1 MEITALS
8 EFHFLR
14 VEWLWLLPLWGLVLW
29 FLPKI
34 QSSQIDWAQW
44 IAPPLQRLFVVSSQI
59 SQHRKKQLQ
68 VGFALIW
75 MLGTLALAGP
85 AWERLPQPLLV
96 RDQARVIL
104 LDLSYSMLA
113 TDLQPNRLERARYKI
128 EDLLNRFQEGQ
139 TAIVLY
145 AGDAHT
151 LVPLTEDVETIR
163 TLLPSLH
170 PSLMPVRGS
179 RPDLAFENV
188 IEMLNQVDIQNSHL
202 VWITDGIDDQQVKP
216 LQNLLSSQRHKL
228 TVLAVGT
235 PSGAPIVLE
244 KGNYLKDTN
253 NNIVIPQLDLAP
265 LRAVAEALGGQVL
278 PVQYDDSDLERL
290 VASEEKDQGFQEQEE
305 ELTTDRWREEGPWLF
320 VLLLPLVA
328 MIFRRGWLFV
338 LVLTSWPSLSQAW
351 EWRDFFIN
359 DNQRAYELLQ
369 EGQAA
374 EAAQTF
380 DDSTWQGI
388 ASYKAQEYE
397 EALQYWSNEE
407 SPITSYNRGNA
418 LARNGKLPEALEA
431 YDRALAS
438 EPDWED
444 AQFNRDLVA
453 KLLDSQQKQSQEDKS
468 SGGNP
473 NQSEEGEAD
482 SQEQPDQSASSGN
495 STEQNQLQENNDAA
509 NGDSAQNNQQ
519 SAEQAPKPDDSQGS
533 EDSTGQPS
541 EQNSDQKNTGS
552 ASGKEATDSENLEKT
567 GQKESQKDPVTPQEG
582 DESEKEE
589 QSDQAAAYLN
599 GNEKGEQEQM
609 LQQWLRK
616 VPDDPGQLLR
626 NKMRLESLRR
636 RQASELNHETD
647 FW

>member
-75 MLGTLALAGP
+75 ILGTLALAGP

-139 TAIVLY
+139 TAIILY

-253 NNIVIPQLDLAP
+253 NNIVIPQLDLTP
-265 LRAVAEALGGQVL
+265 LKAVAEALGGQVL

-338 LVLTSWPSLSQAW
+338 LVLTSWPSLSEAW
-351 EWRDFFIN
+351 EWRDLFIN
-359 DNQRAYELLQ
+359 DNQRAYELLE

-380 DDSTWQGI
+380 EDSTWQGI

-397 EALQYWSNEE
+397 AALQHWSNEE

-418 LARNGKLPEALEA
+418 LARNGKLPEALQA
-431 YDRALAS
+431 YDQALAAK
-438 EPDWED
+438 PDWED

-453 KLLDSQQKQSQEDKS
+453 KLLDSQQKQPQEDRS

-473 NQSEEGEAD
+473 NQSEEGEED
-482 SQEQPDQSASSGN
+482 SQEQPNQAAPSGN
-495 STEQNQLQENNDAA
+495 STEENQLPENNDAA
-509 NGDSAQNNQQ
+509 DGDSAQNNQQ

-552 ASGKEATDSENLEKT
+552 ASGKETTDSENLEKT

-582 DESEKEE
+582 NESEEEE

>member
-75 MLGTLALAGP
+75 ILGTLALAGP

-290 VASEEKDQGFQEQEE
+290 VASEKKDQGFQEQEE

-351 EWRDFFIN
+351 EWRDLFIN
-359 DNQRAYELLQ
+359 DNQRGYKFLEK
-369 EGQAA
+369 GQAA

-418 LARNGKLPEALEA
+418 LARNGKLPEALQA
-431 YDRALAS
+431 YDRALAAK
-438 EPDWED
+438 PDWED
-444 AQFNRDLVA
+444 AQFNRDLIA
-453 KLLDSQQKQSQEDKS
+453 KLLDSQQKQPQEDRS

-473 NQSEEGEAD
+473 NQSEEGEED
-482 SQEQPDQSASSGN
+482 SQELPNQAAPSGN
-495 STEQNQLQENNDAA
+495 STDQNQLPENNDAA
-509 NGDSAQNNQQ
+509 DGDSAQNNQQ

-533 EDSTGQPS
+533 EDSTGQRS
-541 EQNSDQKNTGS
+541 EQNSEQKNTGS
-552 ASGKEATDSENLEKT
+552 ASGKETTDSENLEKT

-582 DESEKEE
+582 NESEEEE

>member
-1 MEITALS
+1 MEIPALL

-14 VEWLWLLPLWGLVLW
+14 VEWLWLLPLWGVILW

-44 IAPPLQRLFVVSSQI
+44 ISPPLQRLFIVSSQI

-75 MLGTLALAGP
+75 VLSTLALAGP

-265 LRAVAEALGGQVL
+265 LKAVAEILGGQVL
-278 PVQYDDSDLERL
+278 PVQYDDSDLDRL
-290 VASEEKDQGFQEQEE
+290 VAFEEKDQGFQEQEE

-328 MIFRRGWLFV
+328 LIFRRGWLFV

-351 EWRDFFIN
+351 EWRELFIN
-359 DNQRAYELLQ
+359 DNQRAYELLE

-388 ASYKAQEYE
+388 AAYKAQEYE

-418 LARNGKLPEALEA
+418 LARDGKLPEALEA
-431 YDRALAS
+431 YDQALAA

-453 KLLDSQQKQSQEDKS
+453 KLLDAQQKQSPEDKS

-473 NQSEEGEAD
+473 NRPKEGEED
-482 SQEQPDQSASSGN
+482 SQEQPDQSASSGDP
-495 STEQNQLQENNDAA
+495 TEQNQLPENNDAA

-519 SAEQAPKPDDSQGS
+519 SAEQAPKPDDSLGS

-552 ASGKEATDSENLEKT
+552 ANGKETTDSENQEIT
-567 GQKESQKDPVTPQEG
+567 GQKESQKDLLTPEEG
-582 DESEKEE
+582 NESEKEE
-589 QSDQAAAYLN
+589 QSDQTSAYLR
-599 GNEKGEQEQM
+599 GNQNEEQQQT

>member
-75 MLGTLALAGP
+75 ILGTLALAGP

-351 EWRDFFIN
+351 EWRDLFIN
-359 DNQRAYELLQ
+359 DNQRAYELLE

-495 STEQNQLQENNDAA
+495 STEENQLQENNDAA

>member
-44 IAPPLQRLFVVSSQI
+44 IAPPLQRLFVVPSQI

-68 VGFALIW
+68 VSFALIW
-75 MLGTLALAGP
+75 ILGTLALAGP

-351 EWRDFFIN
+351 EWRDLFIN

-374 EAAQTF
+374 EAAQAF

>member
-1 MEITALS
+1 MEIPALL

-14 VEWLWLLPLWGLVLW
+14 IEWLWLLPLWGVILW

-44 IAPPLQRLFVVSSQI
+44 ISPPLQRLLIVSSQI

-75 MLGTLALAGP
+75 VLSTLALAGP

-265 LRAVAEALGGQVL
+265 LKAVAETLGGQVL
-278 PVQYDDSDLERL
+278 PMQYDDSDLDRL
-290 VASEEKDQGFQEQEE
+290 VAFEEKDQGFQEQEE

-328 MIFRRGWLFV
+328 LIFRRGWLFV

-351 EWRDFFIN
+351 EWRELFIN
-359 DNQRAYELLQ
+359 DNQRAYELLE

-374 EAAQTF
+374 KAAQTF
-380 DDSTWQGI
+380 NDSTWQGI
-388 ASYKAQEYE
+388 AAYKAQEYE

-431 YDRALAS
+431 YDQALAA

-453 KLLDSQQKQSQEDKS
+453 KLLDSQQKQFQEDKS

-473 NQSEEGEAD
+473 NRPEEGEED
-482 SQEQPDQSASSGN
+482 SQEQPDQSASSGDP
-495 STEQNQLQENNDAA
+495 TEQNQLPENNDAA
-509 NGDSAQNNQQ
+509 NGDSAQNNQK
-519 SAEQAPKPDDSQGS
+519 SGEQAPKPDDSQGS
-533 EDSTGQPS
+533 EDSTGQLS

-552 ASGKEATDSENLEKT
+552 ASGKETTDSENQEIT
-567 GQKESQKDPVTPQEG
+567 GQKESQKNLLTPEEG
-582 DESEKEE
+582 NESEKEE
-589 QSDQAAAYLN
+589 QSDQAAAYLK
-599 GNEKGEQEQM
+599 GNENEEQQQT

-626 NKMRLESLRR
+626 NKMRLESIRR

>member
-1 MEITALS
+1 MEIPALL

-14 VEWLWLLPLWGLVLW
+14 VEWLWLLPLWGVILW

-44 IAPPLQRLFVVSSQI
+44 ISPPLQRLLIVSSQI

-75 MLGTLALAGP
+75 VLSTLALAGP

-265 LRAVAEALGGQVL
+265 LKAVAETLGGQVL
-278 PVQYDDSDLERL
+278 PVQYDDSDLDRL
-290 VASEEKDQGFQEQEE
+290 VAFEEKDQGFQEQEE

-328 MIFRRGWLFV
+328 LIFRRGWLFV

-351 EWRDFFIN
+351 EWRELFIN
-359 DNQRAYELLQ
+359 DNQRAYELLE

-374 EAAQTF
+374 KAAQTF
-380 DDSTWQGI
+380 NDSTWQGI
-388 ASYKAQEYE
+388 AAYKAQEYE

-431 YDRALAS
+431 YDQALAA

-453 KLLDSQQKQSQEDKS
+453 KLLDSQQKQFQEDKS

-473 NQSEEGEAD
+473 NRPEDGEED
-482 SQEQPDQSASSGN
+482 SQEQPDQSASSGDP
-495 STEQNQLQENNDAA
+495 TEQNQLPENNDAA
-509 NGDSAQNNQQ
+509 NGDSAQNNQK
-519 SAEQAPKPDDSQGS
+519 SAEQVPKPDDIQGS

-541 EQNSDQKNTGS
+541 EQNSVQKNTGS
-552 ASGKEATDSENLEKT
+552 ASGKETTDSENQEIT
-567 GQKESQKDPVTPQEG
+567 GQKESQKNLLTPEEG
-582 DESEKEE
+582 NESEKEE
-589 QSDQAAAYLN
+589 QSDQAAAYLK
-599 GNEKGEQEQM
+599 GNENEEQQQT

>member
-44 IAPPLQRLFVVSSQI
+44 IAPPLQRLFVVSSPI

-75 MLGTLALAGP
+75 ILGTLALAGP

-96 RDQARVIL
+96 RDQARVLL

-139 TAIVLY
+139 TAIILY

-151 LVPLTEDVETIR
+151 LVPLTEDAETIR

-253 NNIVIPQLDLAP
+253 NNIVIPQLDLAL

-305 ELTTDRWREEGPWLF
+305 ELATDRWREEGPWLF

-351 EWRDFFIN
+351 EWRELFIN
-359 DNQRAYELLQ
+359 DNQRAYELLE

-380 DDSTWQGI
+380 EDSTWQGI

-397 EALQYWSNEE
+397 AAVQHWSNEE

-418 LARNGKLPEALEA
+418 LARNGKLPEALQA
-431 YDRALAS
+431 YDRAIAAK
-438 EPDWED
+438 PDWED

-453 KLLDSQQKQSQEDKS
+453 KLLDSQQKQPQEDRS

-473 NQSEEGEAD
+473 NQSEEGEED
-482 SQEQPDQSASSGN
+482 SQEQPNQAAPPGN
-495 STEQNQLQENNDAA
+495 STEGNQLPENNDAA
-509 NGDSAQNNQQ
+509 DGDSAQNNQQ

-541 EQNSDQKNTGS
+541 EQNSDQNNTGS
-552 ASGKEATDSENLEKT
+552 ASGTETTDSENLEKA

-582 DESEKEE
+582 NESEEEE

>member
-75 MLGTLALAGP
+75 ILGTLALAGP

-338 LVLTSWPSLSQAW
+338 LVLTSWPSLTQAW

-359 DNQRAYELLQ
+359 DNQRAYELLE

-431 YDRALAS
+431 YDRALAA

-495 STEQNQLQENNDAA
+495 STEENQLQENNDAA

-552 ASGKEATDSENLEKT
+552 ASDKEATDSENLEKT
-567 GQKESQKDPVTPQEG
+567 GQKESQKDPVTPKEG

>member
-75 MLGTLALAGP
+75 ILGTLALAGP

-338 LVLTSWPSLSQAW
+338 LVLTSWPSLTQAW

-359 DNQRAYELLQ
+359 DNQRAYELLE

-482 SQEQPDQSASSGN
+482 SQEQPDPSASSGN

-567 GQKESQKDPVTPQEG
+567 GQKESQKNPVTPQEG
-582 DESEKEE
+582 KESEKEE

>member
-1 MEITALS
+1 MEIPALL

-14 VEWLWLLPLWGLVLW
+14 VEWLWLLPLWGVILW

-44 IAPPLQRLFVVSSQI
+44 ISPPLQRLLIVSSQI

-75 MLGTLALAGP
+75 VLSTLALAGP

-253 NNIVIPQLDLAP
+253 NDIVIPQLDLAP
-265 LRAVAEALGGQVL
+265 LKAVAETLGGQVL
-278 PVQYDDSDLERL
+278 PVQYDDSDLDRL
-290 VASEEKDQGFQEQEE
+290 VAFEEKDQGFQEQEE

-328 MIFRRGWLFV
+328 LIFRRGWLFV

-351 EWRDFFIN
+351 EWRELFIN
-359 DNQRAYELLQ
+359 DNQRAYELLE

-374 EAAQTF
+374 KAAQTF
-380 DDSTWQGI
+380 NDSTWQGI
-388 ASYKAQEYE
+388 AAYKAQEYE

-431 YDRALAS
+431 YDQALAA

-453 KLLDSQQKQSQEDKS
+453 KLLDAQQKQFQEDKS

-473 NQSEEGEAD
+473 NRPEDGEED
-482 SQEQPDQSASSGN
+482 SQEQPDQSASSGDP
-495 STEQNQLQENNDAA
+495 TEQNQLPENNDAA
-509 NGDSAQNNQQ
+509 NGDSAQNNQK
-519 SAEQAPKPDDSQGS
+519 SAEQVPKPDDIQGS
-533 EDSTGQPS
+533 EDSTGQLS

-552 ASGKEATDSENLEKT
+552 ASGKETTDSENQEIT
-567 GQKESQKDPVTPQEG
+567 GQKESQKNLLTPEEG
-582 DESEKEE
+582 NESEKEE
-589 QSDQAAAYLN
+589 QSDQAAAYLK
-599 GNEKGEQEQM
+599 GNENEEQQQT

>member
-14 VEWLWLLPLWGLVLW
+14 VEWLWLLPLWGLILW

-59 SQHRKKQLQ
+59 SQYRKKQLQ

-75 MLGTLALAGP
+75 ILGTLALAGP

-139 TAIVLY
+139 TAIILY

-253 NNIVIPQLDLAP
+253 NNIVIPQLDLTP
-265 LRAVAEALGGQVL
+265 LKAVAKALGGQVL

-328 MIFRRGWLFV
+328 MIFRRGWLFL

-351 EWRDFFIN
+351 EWRELFIN

-380 DDSTWQGI
+380 DDSMWQGI

-397 EALQYWSNEE
+397 AALQHWSNEE

-418 LARNGKLPEALEA
+418 LARNGKLPEALQA
-431 YDRALAS
+431 YDRAIAAK
-438 EPDWED
+438 PDWED

-453 KLLDSQQKQSQEDKS
+453 KLLDSQQKQPQEDRS

-473 NQSEEGEAD
+473 NQSEEGEED
-482 SQEQPDQSASSGN
+482 SHEQPNQAAPSGN
-495 STEQNQLQENNDAA
+495 STEENQLPENNDAA
-509 NGDSAQNNQQ
+509 DGESAQNNQQ
-519 SAEQAPKPDDSQGS
+519 SAEQALKPDDSQGS
-533 EDSTGQPS
+533 EDPTGQPS
-541 EQNSDQKNTGS
+541 EQNSEQKNTGS
-552 ASGKEATDSENLEKT
+552 AGGKETTDSENLEKT
-567 GQKESQKDPVTPQEG
+567 GQKESQKNPVTPEEG
-582 DESEKEE
+582 NESEKEE
-589 QSDQAAAYLN
+589 QSDQAAAYLK
-599 GNEKGEQEQM
+599 GNEKGEQQQM

-636 RQASELNHETD
+636 RQASELHHETD

>member
-68 VGFALIW
+68 VSFALIW
-75 MLGTLALAGP
+75 ILGTLALAGP

-351 EWRDFFIN
+351 EWRDLFIN
-359 DNQRAYELLQ
+359 DNQRAYELLE

-374 EAAQTF
+374 EAAQAF

-582 DESEKEE
+582 GESEKEE

>member
-1 MEITALS
+1 MEIPALL

-44 IAPPLQRLFVVSSQI
+44 ISPPLQRLLIVSSQI

-75 MLGTLALAGP
+75 VLSTLALAGP

-265 LRAVAEALGGQVL
+265 LKAVAETLGGQVL
-278 PVQYDDSDLERL
+278 PVQYDDSDLDRL
-290 VASEEKDQGFQEQEE
+290 VAFEEKDQGFQEQEE

-328 MIFRRGWLFV
+328 LIFRRGWLFV

-351 EWRDFFIN
+351 EWRELFIN
-359 DNQRAYELLQ
+359 DNQRAYELLE

-374 EAAQTF
+374 KAAQTF
-380 DDSTWQGI
+380 NDSTWQGI
-388 ASYKAQEYE
+388 AAYKAQEYE

-431 YDRALAS
+431 YDQALAA

-453 KLLDSQQKQSQEDKS
+453 KLLDSQQKQFQEDKS

-473 NQSEEGEAD
+473 NRPEDGEED
-482 SQEQPDQSASSGN
+482 SQEQPDQSASSGDP
-495 STEQNQLQENNDAA
+495 TEQNQLPENNDAA
-509 NGDSAQNNQQ
+509 NGDSAQNNQK
-519 SAEQAPKPDDSQGS
+519 SAEQVPKPDDSQGS
-533 EDSTGQPS
+533 EDSTGQLS
-541 EQNSDQKNTGS
+541 EQNSDQKNRGS
-552 ASGKEATDSENLEKT
+552 ASGKETTDSENQEIT
-567 GQKESQKDPVTPQEG
+567 GQKESQKNLLTPEEG
-582 DESEKEE
+582 NESEKEE
-589 QSDQAAAYLN
+589 QSDQAAAYLK
-599 GNEKGEQEQM
+599 GNENEEQQQT

>member
-1 MEITALS
+1 MEIPALL

-14 VEWLWLLPLWGLVLW
+14 VEWLWLLPLWGVILW

-44 IAPPLQRLFVVSSQI
+44 ISPPLQRLLIVSSQI

-68 VGFALIW
+68 IGFALIW
-75 MLGTLALAGP
+75 VLSTLALAGP

-265 LRAVAEALGGQVL
+265 LKAVAETLGGQVL
-278 PVQYDDSDLERL
+278 PVQYDDSDLDRL
-290 VASEEKDQGFQEQEE
+290 VAFEEKDQGFQEQEE

-328 MIFRRGWLFV
+328 LIFRRGWLFV

-351 EWRDFFIN
+351 EWRELFIN
-359 DNQRAYELLQ
+359 DNQRAYELLE

-374 EAAQTF
+374 KAAQTF
-380 DDSTWQGI
+380 NDSTWQGI
-388 ASYKAQEYE
+388 AAYKAQEYE

-431 YDRALAS
+431 YDQALAA

-453 KLLDSQQKQSQEDKS
+453 KLLDSQQKQFQEDKS

-473 NQSEEGEAD
+473 NRPEDGEED
-482 SQEQPDQSASSGN
+482 SQEQPDQSASSGDP
-495 STEQNQLQENNDAA
+495 TEQNQLPENNDAA
-509 NGDSAQNNQQ
+509 NGDSAQNNQK
-519 SAEQAPKPDDSQGS
+519 SAEQVPKPDDSQGS
-533 EDSTGQPS
+533 EDSTGQLS

-552 ASGKEATDSENLEKT
+552 ASGKETTDSENQEIT
-567 GQKESQKDPVTPQEG
+567 GQKESQKNLLTPEEG
-582 DESEKEE
+582 NESEKEE
-589 QSDQAAAYLN
+589 QSDQAAAYLK
-599 GNEKGEQEQM
+599 GNENEEQQQT

>member
-44 IAPPLQRLFVVSSQI
+44 IAPPLQRLFVVSSQV
-59 SQHRKKQLQ
+59 SQYRKKQLQ

-75 MLGTLALAGP
+75 ILGTLALAGP

-235 PSGAPIVLE
+235 PSGAPIVLD

-253 NNIVIPQLDLAP
+253 NNIVIPQLDLTP
-265 LRAVAEALGGQVL
+265 LKAVAEALGGQVL

-351 EWRDFFIN
+351 EWRELFIN

-380 DDSTWQGI
+380 DDSMWQGI

-397 EALQYWSNEE
+397 AALQHWSNEE

-418 LARNGKLPEALEA
+418 LARNGKLPEALQA
-431 YDRALAS
+431 YDQALAAK
-438 EPDWED
+438 PDWED

-453 KLLDSQQKQSQEDKS
+453 KLLDSQQKQPQEDRS

-473 NQSEEGEAD
+473 NQSEEGEED
-482 SQEQPDQSASSGN
+482 SQEQPNQAAPSGN
-495 STEQNQLQENNDAA
+495 STEENQLPENNDAA
-509 NGDSAQNNQQ
+509 DGDSAQNNQQ

-541 EQNSDQKNTGS
+541 EQNSEQKNTGS
-552 ASGKEATDSENLEKT
+552 ASGKETTDSENLEKT
-567 GQKESQKDPVTPQEG
+567 GQKESQKDSVTSQEAN
-582 DESEKEE
+582 ESEKEE
-589 QSDQAAAYLN
+589 QSDQAAAYLKE
-599 GNEKGEQEQM
+599 NEKGEQQQM

>member
-1 MEITALS
+1 MEIPALS

-14 VEWLWLLPLWGLVLW
+14 EELLWLLPLWGVILW

-34 QSSQIDWAQW
+34 QSSQIDWVQW
-44 IAPPLQRLFVVSSQI
+44 ISPPLQRLFVVSSQI

-75 MLGTLALAGP
+75 ILGTLALAGP
-85 AWERLPQPLLV
+85 AWERLPQPLMV

-128 EDLLNRFQEGQ
+128 EDLLIRFQEGQ

-188 IEMLNQVDIQNSHL
+188 IEMLNQVDIPNSHL

-253 NNIVIPQLDLAP
+253 NNIVIPQLDLSP
-265 LRAVAEALGGQVL
+265 LKAVAETLGGQVL
-278 PVQYDDSDLERL
+278 PVQYDDRDLDRL
-290 VASEEKDQGFQEQEE
+290 VAFEEKDQEFQEQEE

-328 MIFRRGWLFV
+328 MIFRRGWLFM

-351 EWRDFFIN
+351 EWRELFIN
-359 DNQRAYELLQ
+359 DNQRAYELLE
-369 EGQAA
+369 EGQVA

-388 ASYKAQEYE
+388 AAYKAQEYE

-418 LARNGKLPEALEA
+418 LARNGKFPEALEA
-431 YDRALAS
+431 YDQALGAK
-438 EPDWED
+438 PDWED

-453 KLLDSQQKQSQEDKS
+453 NLLKSQQKQSQEDKS

-473 NQSEEGEAD
+473 NQQEEGEED
-482 SQEQPDQSASSGN
+482 SQEQSDQAASSGDPP
-495 STEQNQLQENNDAA
+495 EQNQLPENNDAA
-509 NGDSAQNNQQ
+509 NGDSTQNNQQ
-519 SAEQAPKPDDSQGS
+519 SAEQALKLDDSQGS

-541 EQNSDQKNTGS
+541 EQKSDQGNTGS
-552 ASGKEATDSENLEKT
+552 ASDKETTDSENQEKT
-567 GQKESQKDPVTPQEG
+567 GQKDLLTPEEG
-582 DESEKEE
+582 NESEKEE
-589 QSDQAAAYLN
+589 QSDQAAAYLKA
-599 GNEKGEQEQM
+599 NENEEQQQT

-636 RQASELNHETD
+636 RQASELNHETN

>member
-14 VEWLWLLPLWGLVLW
+14 VEWLWLLPLWGLILW

-59 SQHRKKQLQ
+59 SQYRKKQLQ

-75 MLGTLALAGP
+75 ILGTLALAGP

-139 TAIVLY
+139 TAIILY

-253 NNIVIPQLDLAP
+253 NNIVIPQLDLTP
-265 LRAVAEALGGQVL
+265 LKAVAKALGGQVL

-328 MIFRRGWLFV
+328 MIFRRGWLFL

-351 EWRDFFIN
+351 EWRELFIN
-359 DNQRAYELLQ
+359 DNQLAYELLQ

-380 DDSTWQGI
+380 DDSMWQGI

-397 EALQYWSNEE
+397 AALQHWSNEE

-418 LARNGKLPEALEA
+418 LARNGKLPEALQA
-431 YDRALAS
+431 YDRAIAAK
-438 EPDWED
+438 PDWED

-453 KLLDSQQKQSQEDKS
+453 KLLDSQQKQPQEDRS
-468 SGGNP
+468 SANNP
-473 NQSEEGEAD
+473 NQSEKGEED
-482 SQEQPDQSASSGN
+482 SQEQPNQAAPSEN
-495 STEQNQLQENNDAA
+495 STEENQLPENNDAA
-509 NGDSAQNNQQ
+509 DGESAQNNQQ
-519 SAEQAPKPDDSQGS
+519 SAEQALKPDDSQGS
-533 EDSTGQPS
+533 EDPTGQPS
-541 EQNSDQKNTGS
+541 EQNSEQKNTGS
-552 ASGKEATDSENLEKT
+552 AGGKETTDSENLEKT
-567 GQKESQKDPVTPQEG
+567 GQKESQKNPVTPEEG
-582 DESEKEE
+582 NESEKEE
-589 QSDQAAAYLN
+589 QSDQAAAYLK
-599 GNEKGEQEQM
+599 GNEKGEQQQM

-636 RQASELNHETD
+636 RQASELHHETD

>member
-75 MLGTLALAGP
+75 ILGTLALAGP

-290 VASEEKDQGFQEQEE
+290 VASEEKDKGFQEQEE

-351 EWRDFFIN
+351 EWRDLFIN

-374 EAAQTF
+374 EAAQAF

-431 YDRALAS
+431 YDRALAAK
-438 EPDWED
+438 PDWED
-444 AQFNRDLVA
+444 AKFNRDLVA

-482 SQEQPDQSASSGN
+482 SQEQPEQSASSGN
-495 STEQNQLQENNDAA
+495 STEENQLQENNDAA

-552 ASGKEATDSENLEKT
+552 ASGKETTDSENLEKT

>member
-1 MEITALS
+1 MEIPALL

-14 VEWLWLLPLWGLVLW
+14 VEWLWLLPLWGVILW

-44 IAPPLQRLFVVSSQI
+44 ISPPLQRLLIVSSQI

-75 MLGTLALAGP
+75 VLSTLALAGP

-265 LRAVAEALGGQVL
+265 LKAVAETLGGQVL
-278 PVQYDDSDLERL
+278 PVQYDDSDLDRL
-290 VASEEKDQGFQEQEE
+290 VAFEEKDQGFQEQEE

-328 MIFRRGWLFV
+328 LIFRRGWLFV

-351 EWRDFFIN
+351 EWRELFIN
-359 DNQRAYELLQ
+359 DNQRAYELLE

-374 EAAQTF
+374 KAAQTF
-380 DDSTWQGI
+380 NDSTWQGI
-388 ASYKAQEYE
+388 AAYKAQEYE

-431 YDRALAS
+431 YDQALAA

-453 KLLDSQQKQSQEDKS
+453 KLLDSQQKQFQEDKS

-473 NQSEEGEAD
+473 NRPEDGEED
-482 SQEQPDQSASSGN
+482 SQEQPDQSASSGDP
-495 STEQNQLQENNDAA
+495 TEQNQLPENNDAA
-509 NGDSAQNNQQ
+509 NGDSAQNNQK

-541 EQNSDQKNTGS
+541 EQNSVQKNTGS
-552 ASGKEATDSENLEKT
+552 ASGKETTDSENQEIT
-567 GQKESQKDPVTPQEG
+567 GQKESQKNLLTPEEG
-582 DESEKEE
+582 NESEKEE
-589 QSDQAAAYLN
+589 QSDQAAAYLK
-599 GNEKGEQEQM
+599 GNENEEQQQT

>member
-75 MLGTLALAGP
+75 ILGTLALAGP

-374 EAAQTF
+374 EAAQAF

-482 SQEQPDQSASSGN
+482 SQEQPEQSASSGN
-495 STEQNQLQENNDAA
+495 STEENQLQENNDAA

-552 ASGKEATDSENLEKT
+552 ASDKEATDSENLEKT

>member
-68 VGFALIW
+68 VSFALIW
-75 MLGTLALAGP
+75 ILGTLALAGP

-351 EWRDFFIN
+351 EWRDLFIN
-359 DNQRAYELLQ
+359 DNQRAYELLE

-418 LARNGKLPEALEA
+418 LARNGKLPEALQA
-431 YDRALAS
+431 YDRALAA

-482 SQEQPDQSASSGN
+482 SQEQPDPSASSGN

-552 ASGKEATDSENLEKT
+552 ASDKEATDSENLEKT

>member
-1 MEITALS
+1 MEIPALL

-14 VEWLWLLPLWGLVLW
+14 VEWLWLLPLWGVILW

-44 IAPPLQRLFVVSSQI
+44 ISPPLQRLLIVSSQI

-75 MLGTLALAGP
+75 VLSTLALAGP

-265 LRAVAEALGGQVL
+265 LKAVAETLGGQVL
-278 PVQYDDSDLERL
+278 PVQYDDSDLDRL
-290 VASEEKDQGFQEQEE
+290 VAFEEKDQGFQEQEE

-328 MIFRRGWLFV
+328 LIFRRGWLFV
-338 LVLTSWPSLSQAW
+338 LVLTSWPSFSQAW
-351 EWRDFFIN
+351 EWRELFIN
-359 DNQRAYELLQ
+359 DNQRAYELLE

-374 EAAQTF
+374 KAAQTF
-380 DDSTWQGI
+380 NDSTWQGI
-388 ASYKAQEYE
+388 AAYKAQEYE

-431 YDRALAS
+431 YDQALAA

-453 KLLDSQQKQSQEDKS
+453 KLLDSQQKQFQEDKS

-473 NQSEEGEAD
+473 NRPEDGEED
-482 SQEQPDQSASSGN
+482 SQEQPDQSASSGDP
-495 STEQNQLQENNDAA
+495 TEQNQLPENNDAA
-509 NGDSAQNNQQ
+509 NGDSAQNNQK
-519 SAEQAPKPDDSQGS
+519 SAEQVPKPDDIQGS
-533 EDSTGQPS
+533 EDSTGQLS

-552 ASGKEATDSENLEKT
+552 ASGKETTDSENQEIT
-567 GQKESQKDPVTPQEG
+567 GQKESQKNLLTPEEG
-582 DESEKEE
+582 NENKKEE
-589 QSDQAAAYLN
+589 QSDQAAAYLK
-599 GNEKGEQEQM
+599 GNENEEQQQT

>member
-75 MLGTLALAGP
+75 IMGTLALAGP
-85 AWERLPQPLLV
+85 AWERFPKPLLV

-351 EWRDFFIN
+351 EWRDLFIN
-359 DNQRAYELLQ
+359 DNQRAYELLE

-380 DDSTWQGI
+380 EDSTWQGI

-397 EALQYWSNEE
+397 AALQHWSNEE

-418 LARNGKLPEALEA
+418 LARNGKLPEALQA
-431 YDRALAS
+431 YDQALAAK
-438 EPDWED
+438 PDWED

-453 KLLDSQQKQSQEDKS
+453 KLLDSQQKQPQEDRS

-473 NQSEEGEAD
+473 NQSEEGEED
-482 SQEQPDQSASSGN
+482 SQEQPNQAAPSGN
-495 STEQNQLQENNDAA
+495 STEENQLPENNDAA
-509 NGDSAQNNQQ
+509 DGDSAQNNQQ

-541 EQNSDQKNTGS
+541 EQNSEQKNTGS
-552 ASGKEATDSENLEKT
+552 ASGKETTDSENLEKT

-582 DESEKEE
+582 NESEEEE

>member
-75 MLGTLALAGP
+75 ILGTLALAGP

-351 EWRDFFIN
+351 EWRDLFIN

-374 EAAQTF
+374 EAAQAF

-431 YDRALAS
+431 YDRALAA

-552 ASGKEATDSENLEKT
+552 ASDKEATDSENLEKT
-567 GQKESQKDPVTPQEG
+567 GQKESQKDPVTPKEG

>member
-1 MEITALS
+1 M
-8 EFHFLR
+8 
-14 VEWLWLLPLWGLVLW
+14 
-29 FLPKI
+29 
-34 QSSQIDWAQW
+34 
-44 IAPPLQRLFVVSSQI
+44 
-59 SQHRKKQLQ
+59 
-68 VGFALIW
+68 
-75 MLGTLALAGP
+75 AGP

-374 EAAQTF
+374 EAAQAF

-431 YDRALAS
+431 YDRALAA

-444 AQFNRDLVA
+444 AKFNRDLVA

-482 SQEQPDQSASSGN
+482 SQEQPDPSASSGN

-519 SAEQAPKPDDSQGS
+519 SAEQAPNPDDSQGS

-552 ASGKEATDSENLEKT
+552 ASGKETTDSENLEKT
-567 GQKESQKDPVTPQEG
+567 GQKESQKNLVTPQEG
-582 DESEKEE
+582 KESEKEE

>member
-68 VGFALIW
+68 VSFALIW
-75 MLGTLALAGP
+75 ILSTLALAGP

-170 PSLMPVRGS
+170 PSLMPIRGS

-188 IEMLNQVDIQNSHL
+188 IEMLNQVDIRNSHL

-351 EWRDFFIN
+351 EWRDLFIN

-374 EAAQTF
+374 EAAQAF

-418 LARNGKLPEALEA
+418 LARNGKLPEALQA
-431 YDRALAS
+431 YDRALAA

-482 SQEQPDQSASSGN
+482 SQEQPEQSASSGN
-495 STEQNQLQENNDAA
+495 STEENQLQENNDAA

-567 GQKESQKDPVTPQEG
+567 GQKESQKNPVTPQEG
-582 DESEKEE
+582 KESEKEE

>member
-75 MLGTLALAGP
+75 ILGTLALAGP

-253 NNIVIPQLDLAP
+253 NNIVIPQLDLTP
-265 LRAVAEALGGQVL
+265 LKAVAEALGGQVL

-338 LVLTSWPSLSQAW
+338 LVLTSWPSLSEAW
-351 EWRDFFIN
+351 EWRDLFIN
-359 DNQRAYELLQ
+359 DNQRAYELLE

-380 DDSTWQGI
+380 EDSMWQGI

-397 EALQYWSNEE
+397 AALQHWSNEE

-418 LARNGKLPEALEA
+418 LARNGKLPEALQA
-431 YDRALAS
+431 YDQALAAK
-438 EPDWED
+438 PDWED

-453 KLLDSQQKQSQEDKS
+453 KLLDSQQKQPQEDRS

-473 NQSEEGEAD
+473 NQSEEGEED
-482 SQEQPDQSASSGN
+482 SQEQPNQAAPSGN
-495 STEQNQLQENNDAA
+495 STEENQLPENNDAA
-509 NGDSAQNNQQ
+509 DGDSAQNNQQ

-552 ASGKEATDSENLEKT
+552 ASGKETTDSENLEKT

-582 DESEKEE
+582 NESEEEE

>member
-1 MEITALS
+1 MEIPALL

-14 VEWLWLLPLWGLVLW
+14 VEWLWLLPLWGVILW

-44 IAPPLQRLFVVSSQI
+44 ISPPLQRLLIVSSQI

-75 MLGTLALAGP
+75 VLSTLALAGP

-265 LRAVAEALGGQVL
+265 LKAVAETLGGQVL
-278 PVQYDDSDLERL
+278 PVQYDDSDLDRL
-290 VASEEKDQGFQEQEE
+290 VAFEEKDQGFQEQEE

-328 MIFRRGWLFV
+328 LIFRRGWLFV

-351 EWRDFFIN
+351 EWRELFIN
-359 DNQRAYELLQ
+359 DNQRAYELLE

-374 EAAQTF
+374 KAAQTF
-380 DDSTWQGI
+380 NDSTWQGI
-388 ASYKAQEYE
+388 AAYKAQEYE

-431 YDRALAS
+431 YDQALAAK
-438 EPDWED
+438 PDWED

-453 KLLDSQQKQSQEDKS
+453 KLLDSQQKQFQEDKS

-473 NQSEEGEAD
+473 NRPEDGEED
-482 SQEQPDQSASSGN
+482 SQEQPDQSASSGDP
-495 STEQNQLQENNDAA
+495 TEQNQLPENNDAA
-509 NGDSAQNNQQ
+509 NGDSAQNNQK
-519 SAEQAPKPDDSQGS
+519 SAEQVPKPDDIQGS
-533 EDSTGQPS
+533 EDSTGQLS
-541 EQNSDQKNTGS
+541 EQNSDQKNRGS
-552 ASGKEATDSENLEKT
+552 ASGKETTDSENQEIT
-567 GQKESQKDPVTPQEG
+567 GQKESQKNLLTPEEG
-582 DESEKEE
+582 NESEKEE
-589 QSDQAAAYLN
+589 QSDQAAAYLK
-599 GNEKGEQEQM
+599 GNENEEQQQT

>member
-44 IAPPLQRLFVVSSQI
+44 IAPPLQRLFVVSSQV
-59 SQHRKKQLQ
+59 SQYRKKQLL

-75 MLGTLALAGP
+75 ILSTLALAGP

-202 VWITDGIDDQQVKP
+202 IWITDGIDDQQVKP

-253 NNIVIPQLDLAP
+253 NNIVIPQLDLTP
-265 LRAVAEALGGQVL
+265 LKAVAEALGGQVL

-338 LVLTSWPSLSQAW
+338 LVLTSWPSLSEAW
-351 EWRDFFIN
+351 EWRDLFVN
-359 DNQRAYELLQ
+359 DNQRAYELLE

-380 DDSTWQGI
+380 EDSTWQGI

-397 EALQYWSNEE
+397 AALQHWSNEE

-418 LARNGKLPEALEA
+418 LARNGKLPEALQA
-431 YDRALAS
+431 YDQALAAK
-438 EPDWED
+438 PDWED

-453 KLLDSQQKQSQEDKS
+453 KLMDSQQKQPQEDRS

-473 NQSEEGEAD
+473 NQSEEGEED
-482 SQEQPDQSASSGN
+482 SQEQPNQAAPSGN
-495 STEQNQLQENNDAA
+495 STEENQLPENNDAA
-509 NGDSAQNNQQ
+509 DGDSAQNNQQ

-552 ASGKEATDSENLEKT
+552 ASGKETTDSENLEKT

-582 DESEKEE
+582 NESEEEE

>member
-1 MEITALS
+1 MEITAFS

-75 MLGTLALAGP
+75 ILGTLALAGP

-139 TAIVLY
+139 TAIILY

-265 LRAVAEALGGQVL
+265 LKAVAEALGGQVL

-338 LVLTSWPSLSQAW
+338 LVLTSWPSLSEAW
-351 EWRDFFIN
+351 EWRDLFIN
-359 DNQRAYELLQ
+359 DNQRAYELLE

-380 DDSTWQGI
+380 EDSTWQGI

-397 EALQYWSNEE
+397 AALQHWSNEE

-418 LARNGKLPEALEA
+418 LARNGKLPEALQA
-431 YDRALAS
+431 YDQALAAK
-438 EPDWED
+438 PDWED

-453 KLLDSQQKQSQEDKS
+453 KLLDSQQKQPQEDRS

-473 NQSEEGEAD
+473 NQSEEGEED
-482 SQEQPDQSASSGN
+482 SQEQPNQAAPSGN
-495 STEQNQLQENNDAA
+495 STEENQLPENNDAA
-509 NGDSAQNNQQ
+509 DGDSAQNNQQ

-552 ASGKEATDSENLEKT
+552 ASGKETTDSENLEKT

-582 DESEKEE
+582 NESEEEE

>member
-1 MEITALS
+1 
-8 EFHFLR
+8 
-14 VEWLWLLPLWGLVLW
+14 
-29 FLPKI
+29 
-34 QSSQIDWAQW
+34 
-44 IAPPLQRLFVVSSQI
+44 
-59 SQHRKKQLQ
+59 
-68 VGFALIW
+68 
-75 MLGTLALAGP
+75 
-85 AWERLPQPLLV
+85 
-96 RDQARVIL
+96 
-104 LDLSYSMLA
+104 MLA

-128 EDLLNRFQEGQ
+128 EDLLIRFQEGQ

-188 IEMLNQVDIQNSHL
+188 IEMLNQVDIPNSHL

-253 NNIVIPQLDLAP
+253 NNIVIPQLDLSP
-265 LRAVAEALGGQVL
+265 LKAVAETLGGQVL
-278 PVQYDDSDLERL
+278 PVQYDDRDLDRL
-290 VASEEKDQGFQEQEE
+290 VAFEEKDQEFQEQEE

-328 MIFRRGWLFV
+328 MIFRRGWLFM

-351 EWRDFFIN
+351 EWRELFIN
-359 DNQRAYELLQ
+359 DNQRAYELLE
-369 EGQAA
+369 EGQVA

-388 ASYKAQEYE
+388 AAYKAQEYE

-418 LARNGKLPEALEA
+418 LARNGKFPEALEA
-431 YDRALAS
+431 YDQALGAK
-438 EPDWED
+438 PDWED

-453 KLLDSQQKQSQEDKS
+453 NLLKSQQKQSQEDKS

-473 NQSEEGEAD
+473 NQQEEGEED
-482 SQEQPDQSASSGN
+482 SQEQSDQAASSGDPP
-495 STEQNQLQENNDAA
+495 EQNQLPENNDAA
-509 NGDSAQNNQQ
+509 KGDSTQNNQQ
-519 SAEQAPKPDDSQGS
+519 STEQAPKLDDSQGS

-541 EQNSDQKNTGS
+541 EQKSDQVNTGS
-552 ASGKEATDSENLEKT
+552 ASDKETTDSENQEKT
-567 GQKESQKDPVTPQEG
+567 GQKDLLTPEEG
-582 DESEKEE
+582 NESEKEE
-589 QSDQAAAYLN
+589 QSDQAAAYLKA
-599 GNEKGEQEQM
+599 NENEEQQQT

-636 RQASELNHETD
+636 RQASELNHETN

>member
-75 MLGTLALAGP
+75 ILGTLALAGP
-85 AWERLPQPLLV
+85 AWERFPKPLLV

-320 VLLLPLVA
+320 VLLLPSAA

-338 LVLTSWPSLSQAW
+338 LVLTSWPSLSEAW
-351 EWRDFFIN
+351 EWRDLFIN
-359 DNQRAYELLQ
+359 DNQRAYELLE

-380 DDSTWQGI
+380 EDSTWQGI

-397 EALQYWSNEE
+397 AALQHWSNEE
-407 SPITSYNRGNA
+407 SPITYYNRGNA
-418 LARNGKLPEALEA
+418 LARNGKLPEALQA
-431 YDRALAS
+431 YDQALAAK
-438 EPDWED
+438 PDWED

-453 KLLDSQQKQSQEDKS
+453 KLLDSQQKQPQEDRS

-473 NQSEEGEAD
+473 NQSEEGEED
-482 SQEQPDQSASSGN
+482 SQEQPNQAASSGN
-495 STEQNQLQENNDAA
+495 STEENQLPENNDAA
-509 NGDSAQNNQQ
+509 DGDSASNNQQ

-533 EDSTGQPS
+533 EDSTGQLS
-541 EQNSDQKNTGS
+541 EQNSDQKSTGS
-552 ASGKEATDSENLEKT
+552 ASGKETTDSENLEKT

-582 DESEKEE
+582 NESEEEE

-647 FW
+647 F

>member
-44 IAPPLQRLFVVSSQI
+44 IAPPLQRLFVVSSQV
-59 SQHRKKQLQ
+59 SQYRKKQLL

-75 MLGTLALAGP
+75 ILGTLALAGP

-139 TAIVLY
+139 TAIILY

-151 LVPLTEDVETIR
+151 LVPLTEDAETIR

-253 NNIVIPQLDLAP
+253 NNIVIPQLDLTP
-265 LRAVAEALGGQVL
+265 LKAVAEALGGQVL

-351 EWRDFFIN
+351 EWRELFIN

-380 DDSTWQGI
+380 DDSMWQGI

-397 EALQYWSNEE
+397 AALQHWSNEE

-418 LARNGKLPEALEA
+418 LARNGKLPEALQA
-431 YDRALAS
+431 YDQALAAK
-438 EPDWED
+438 PDWED

-453 KLLDSQQKQSQEDKS
+453 KLLDSQQKQPQEDRS

-473 NQSEEGEAD
+473 NQSEEGEED
-482 SQEQPDQSASSGN
+482 SQEQPNQAAPSGN
-495 STEQNQLQENNDAA
+495 STEGNQLPENNDAA
-509 NGDSAQNNQQ
+509 DGDSAQNNQQ

-552 ASGKEATDSENLEKT
+552 ASGKETTDSENLEKT

-582 DESEKEE
+582 NESEKEE
-589 QSDQAAAYLN
+589 QSDQAAAYLK
-599 GNEKGEQEQM
+599 GNEKGEQQQM

>member
-59 SQHRKKQLQ
+59 SQHRNKQLQ

-75 MLGTLALAGP
+75 ILSTLALAGP

-188 IEMLNQVDIQNSHL
+188 IEMLNQVDIRNSHL

-253 NNIVIPQLDLAP
+253 NNIVIPTLDLAP
-265 LRAVAEALGGQVL
+265 LRSVAEALGGQVL

-351 EWRDFFIN
+351 EWRDLFIN
-359 DNQRAYELLQ
+359 DNQRAYELLE

-374 EAAQTF
+374 EAAQAF

-431 YDRALAS
+431 YDRALAAK
-438 EPDWED
+438 PDWED

-495 STEQNQLQENNDAA
+495 STEENQLQENNDAA

-567 GQKESQKDPVTPQEG
+567 GQKESQKNPVTPQEG
-582 DESEKEE
+582 KESEKEE

>member
-1 MEITALS
+1 MEIPALLD
-8 EFHFLR
+8 FHFLR
-14 VEWLWLLPLWGLVLW
+14 VEWLWLLPLWGVILW

-44 IAPPLQRLFVVSSQI
+44 ISPPLQRLFVVSSQI

-75 MLGTLALAGP
+75 ILSTLALAGP

-113 TDLQPNRLERARYKI
+113 TDLQPNRLERARFKI

-216 LQNLLSSQRHKL
+216 LQNLLSSQRHQL

-265 LRAVAEALGGQVL
+265 LKTVAETLGGQVL
-278 PVQYDDSDLERL
+278 PVQYDDSDLDRL
-290 VASEEKDQGFQEQEE
+290 VAFEEKDQGFQEQEE

-351 EWRDFFIN
+351 EWRELFIN
-359 DNQRAYELLQ
+359 DNQRAYELLE

-374 EAAQTF
+374 EAAKTF

-388 ASYKAQEYE
+388 AAYKAQEYE
-397 EALQYWSNEE
+397 EALQYWLNEE

-431 YDRALAS
+431 YDQALAA

-473 NQSEEGEAD
+473 NRPEEGEED
-482 SQEQPDQSASSGN
+482 PQEQPDQSVSSGDP
-495 STEQNQLQENNDAA
+495 TEQNQLPENNDAA

-519 SAEQAPKPDDSQGS
+519 STEQAPKPDDSQGS
-533 EDSTGQPS
+533 EGSTGQPS
-541 EQNSDQKNTGS
+541 EQNSDQKNKGS
-552 ASGKEATDSENLEKT
+552 ASGKETTDSENQEIT
-567 GQKESQKDPVTPQEG
+567 GQKESQKDLLTPEEG
-582 DESEKEE
+582 NESEKEE
-589 QSDQAAAYLN
+589 QSDQAAAYLKAN
-599 GNEKGEQEQM
+599 QNEEQQQT

>member
-75 MLGTLALAGP
+75 ILGTLALAGP

-139 TAIVLY
+139 TAIILY

-216 LQNLLSSQRHKL
+216 LQNLLSAQRHKL
-228 TVLAVGT
+228 TVLVVGT

-253 NNIVIPQLDLAP
+253 NNIVIPQLDLAL

-351 EWRDFFIN
+351 EWRDLFIN
-359 DNQRAYELLQ
+359 DNQRAYELLE

-397 EALQYWSNEE
+397 AALQHWSNEE

-418 LARNGKLPEALEA
+418 LARNGKLPEALQA
-431 YDRALAS
+431 YDRALAAK
-438 EPDWED
+438 PDWDD
-444 AQFNRDLVA
+444 AQFN
-453 KLLDSQQKQSQEDKS
+453 
-468 SGGNP
+468 
-473 NQSEEGEAD
+473 
-482 SQEQPDQSASSGN
+482 
-495 STEQNQLQENNDAA
+495 
-509 NGDSAQNNQQ
+509 
-519 SAEQAPKPDDSQGS
+519 
-533 EDSTGQPS
+533 
-541 EQNSDQKNTGS
+541 
-552 ASGKEATDSENLEKT
+552 
-567 GQKESQKDPVTPQEG
+567 
-582 DESEKEE
+582 
-589 QSDQAAAYLN
+589 
-599 GNEKGEQEQM
+599 
-609 LQQWLRK
+609 
-616 VPDDPGQLLR
+616 
-626 NKMRLESLRR
+626 
-636 RQASELNHETD
+636 
-647 FW
+647 